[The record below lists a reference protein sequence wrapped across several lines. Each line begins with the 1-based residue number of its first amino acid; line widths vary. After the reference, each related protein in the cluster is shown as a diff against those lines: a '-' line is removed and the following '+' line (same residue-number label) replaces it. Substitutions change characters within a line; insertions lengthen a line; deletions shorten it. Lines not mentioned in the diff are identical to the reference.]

1 MDYDDTQ
8 RAQHGLGDAEKR
20 AWLLPPEHEDAA
32 WQRLPRTCLI
42 SMRKLSE
49 PARGS
54 LCRQPS
60 LAWLALPPTPHPHP
74 YPTNPTPKLCRHVA
88 QCNAEELLRHVAREK
103 TCALL
108 LEYPVYTLVPFC
120 ANPSPDPS
128 HSSTPEPG
136 PSPSP

>member
-8 RAQHGLGDAEKR
+8 RAQHRLGDAEKR
-20 AWLLPPEHEDAA
+20 AWLLPPEHEEAA

-42 SMRKLSE
+42 SMRRLSE

-54 LCRQPS
+54 
-60 LAWLALPPTPHPHP
+60 
-74 YPTNPTPKLCRHVA
+74 LCRHVA
-88 QCNAEELLRHVAREK
+88 QCNAEELRRHVAREK